1 MKKKNIL
8 ALAIIIIL
16 LIALIVIVVLIIN
29 KKNNLNA
36 ESTDNQILK
45 ERVEQLVNNS
55 YVIYYMLYGDV
66 KLDDGKITLN
76 NTTYRAIND
85 ELVVKTLEEYNS
97 LLEDTFTD
105 IGLEKILNNKE
116 VNEYIEMNNT
126 LFVKKIEN
134 PCQSITQL
142 NLTNLRFNGD
152 DKEKVVT
159 YGDINSSIYI
169 YNVDGQWKLSST
181 LNTCDAY

>member
-142 NLTNLRFNGD
+142 NLTNLRVNGD

-169 YNVDGQWKLSST
+169 YSVDGQWKLSST

>member
-1 MKKKNIL
+1 
-8 ALAIIIIL
+8 
-16 LIALIVIVVLIIN
+16 
-29 KKNNLNA
+29 
-36 ESTDNQILK
+36 
-45 ERVEQLVNNS
+45 
-55 YVIYYMLYGDV
+55 
-66 KLDDGKITLN
+66 
-76 NTTYRAIND
+76 
-85 ELVVKTLEEYNS
+85 
-97 LLEDTFTD
+97 
-105 IGLEKILNNKE
+105 
-116 VNEYIEMNNT
+116 MNNT

-169 YNVDGQWKLSST
+169 YSVDGQWKLSST